1 METPPKSTNKL
12 DLEIEFVCAQ
22 LLLLNNSAQDLET
35 HTTRALSTM
44 ASVGK
49 GGKGKGGDGGG
60 GGGVTSEQLA
70 ARDAEIATL
79 RAQLAAKAHSLTF
92 RAQLAAK
99 DAEIAALRAQL
110 AARTEGGNLGYVR
123 VRPVR
128 RASVRQF
135 VLSCVRPVLR
145 ASCPAFV
152 LSCVRVCVLR
162 ACVRAA
168 CVLRACCV
176 GPVCVLR
183 ASCVRPACV
192 RGHRKMCCRAVVSC
206 LL

>member
-123 VRPVR
+123 VRPVL

-145 ASCPAFV
+145 ASCPACV
-152 LSCVRVCVLR
+152 LSCVRPVLR

-168 CVLRACCV
+168 CVRACCV
-176 GPVCVLR
+176 RAACVLR
-183 ASCVRPACV
+183 GSCVRPACV
-192 RGHRKMCCRAVVSC
+192 LCASCVRAGSS
-206 LL
+206 